1 MGNLIEQADRAASI
15 FVRVSRAD
23 FSGYVSCYTCGVR
36 IHWKEAQCGHF
47 KGRGAMSV
55 RYFPDNMRPQCNYCN
70 VEMGGRPDIF
80 EECLREEIGDE
91 AVDELIAE
99 SRQMVQLSDNDL
111 RQLIAFFRGEAKK
124 YGII

>member
-23 FSGYVSCYTCGVR
+23 FSGFVSCYTCGER
-36 IHWKEAQCGHF
+36 IPWKEAQCGHF
-47 KGRGAMSV
+47 VGRGAMSV
-55 RYFPDNMRPQCNYCN
+55 RYFPDNMRPQCHRCN
-70 VEMGGRPDIF
+70 VELGGRPDIF

-91 AVDELIAE
+91 AVEDLFTE
-99 SRQMVQLSDNDL
+99 SRNMVQLSETDL
-111 RQLIAFFRGEAKK
+111 RELIAFFRGLSKK